1 MERRPRTRTTLA
13 LSLLTLTLIAPWAL
27 GQDRDLITATR
38 LAAEQGDARAQFAL
52 GLMYRDGRGVA
63 QDDAEA
69 VRWFRL
75 AAEQGMAEAQF
86 NLGGM
91 YVLGEG
97 VPQDDTEAEKWF
109 RLAAEQGNADAQ
121 YIIGLMYGTGD
132 GLPEDY
138 VLGYAWLNLAAEQ
151 GHESAIE
158 SKNNLGTRMTPDQI
172 ARAQELSVT
181 LLDPASDSTVGAF
194 ASPLPKRERRKSHE
208 ILILQRVTSAKSLG
222 SCPSTAQGRGQACPS
237 ASGQMRRG

>member
-1 MERRPRTRTTLA
+1 MEQRPTSIRTTLA
-13 LSLLTLTLIAPWAL
+13 VSVLALTLIAPWAI
-27 GQDRDLITATR
+27 GQAPDLITATR

-52 GLMYRDGRGVA
+52 GLMYRDGEGVLK
-63 QDDAEA
+63 DDAEA
-69 VRWFRL
+69 VRW
-75 AAEQGMAEAQF
+75 
-86 NLGGM
+86 
-91 YVLGEG
+91 Y
-97 VPQDDTEAEKWF
+97 

-172 ARAQELSVT
+172 ARAQELSAT
-181 LLDPASDSTVGAF
+181 LLDRIF
-194 ASPLPKRERRKSHE
+194 
-208 ILILQRVTSAKSLG
+208 
-222 SCPSTAQGRGQACPS
+222 
-237 ASGQMRRG
+237 